1 MQCVIFCIQ
10 PPKQMIRFQVLKKYT
25 NKYAGVFVF
34 KYSMVFLYMEN

>member
-1 MQCVIFCIQ
+1 MQCVVFWIQ
-10 PPKQMIRFQVLKKYT
+10 PQKQMIRFQDFKKYT